1 VTYTEAARVAEENAR
16 WIRNNDA
23 ERMRKVEQLER
34 ARAVISAAL
43 NIDPIVAE
51 PDSLP
56 PTDNIVSI
64 MDPVPV
70 VVDARAQ
77 QGEDAA

>member
-34 ARAVISAAL
+34 ARAVIAAAL

-51 PDSLP
+51 PESPP
-56 PTDNIVSI
+56 PTDNVVSL

-70 VVDARAQ
+70 AFEGD
-77 QGEDAA
+77 DAA

>member
-1 VTYTEAARVAEENAR
+1 MTYTEAARVAEENAR

-34 ARAVISAAL
+34 ARAVIAAAL

-51 PDSLP
+51 PEGPP
-56 PTDNIVSI
+56 PTDNVVSL
-64 MDPVPV
+64 MDPVPC
-70 VVDARAQ
+70 ALE
-77 QGEDAA
+77 GEDAA

>member
-1 VTYTEAARVAEENAR
+1 MTYTEAARVAEENAR

-34 ARAVISAAL
+34 ARAVIAAAL

-51 PDSLP
+51 PESPP
-56 PTDNIVSI
+56 PTDNIVKL
-64 MDPVPV
+64 MDPVPC
-70 VVDARAQ
+70 ALE
-77 QGEDAA
+77 GEDAA